1 MANTCMICGAII
13 GENNTTNIGGGC
25 MANIVMPAKWDC
37 FWQIKGL
44 DLWVAKAQ
52 FIRGKFLTQF
62 DGVKFR
68 SEFRK
73 SFYSSMQT
81 AERLS
86 KKQVEVMR
94 KWLDD
99 AHVFLKEMDL
109 LKIRDEMF
117 EKFDP
122 HMECEEL
129 HKERIAIHKKLYLSG
144 RKDQKEAA

>member
-1 MANTCMICGAII
+1 MKTCMICGALI
-13 GENNTTNIGGGC
+13 GDNNTTDIGGGC

-37 FWQIKGL
+37 FWELKGL

-52 FIRGKFLTQF
+52 FIRTKFLAQF
-62 DGVKFR
+62 EGVKFR

-73 SFYSSMQT
+73 SFYASMQS
-81 AERLS
+81 ADRLS
-86 KKQVEVMR
+86 KRQVEVMR

-99 AHVFLKEMDL
+99 AHVYIKETDL

-117 EKFDP
+117 DVFNP
-122 HMECEEL
+122 HLECEEL
-129 HKERIAIHKKLYLSG
+129 HKQRIAIHKKLYLSG

>member
-13 GENNTTNIGGGC
+13 GENNNTNIGGGC

-37 FWQIKGL
+37 FWQVKGL

-52 FIRGKFLTQF
+52 YIRGKFLAQF
-62 DGVKFR
+62 EGVKFR

-81 AERLS
+81 ADRLS

-99 AHVFLKEMDL
+99 AHAYIKEIDL

-117 EKFDP
+117 DEFNP
-122 HMECEEL
+122 HLECEVL